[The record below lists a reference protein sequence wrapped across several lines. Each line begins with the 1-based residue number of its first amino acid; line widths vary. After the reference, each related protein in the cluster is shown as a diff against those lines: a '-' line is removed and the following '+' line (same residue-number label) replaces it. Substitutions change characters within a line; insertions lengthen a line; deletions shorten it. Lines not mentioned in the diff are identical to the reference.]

1 MEWLMQT
8 IVLFTGMYGI
18 ILGHK
23 MLEINDE
30 DQIRCSFWIV
40 RIEWTFFFFFCVRK
54 LNVLIDKKR
63 RSRK

>member
-23 MLEINDE
+23 MPEINDE
-30 DQIRCSFWIV
+30 DQNTLIPCSFWMV
-40 RIEWTFFFFFCVRK
+40 RIEWTLFFFFFG
-54 LNVLIDKKR
+54 KKIECIN
-63 RSRK
+63 